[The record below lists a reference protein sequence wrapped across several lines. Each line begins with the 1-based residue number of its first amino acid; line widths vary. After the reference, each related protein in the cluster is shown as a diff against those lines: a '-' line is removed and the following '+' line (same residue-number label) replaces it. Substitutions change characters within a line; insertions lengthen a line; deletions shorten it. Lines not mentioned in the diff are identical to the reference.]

1 MAPLKGRIVG
11 GEKQTTMNYFRNDNA
26 TVVFVQRGACMYAYE
41 REGQSL
47 DAIAKWCGLRVVHPD
62 PKDNDGLTMV
72 GFPKT
77 HLQKYVDLLEENGY
91 SIMK

>member
-1 MAPLKGRIVG
+1 
-11 GEKQTTMNYFRNDNA
+11 MNYFRNDNA
-26 TVVFVQRGACMYAYE
+26 TVVFVQRGAFMYAYE

-62 PKDNDGLTMV
+62 PRDHEWTMV

-77 HLQKYVDLLEENGY
+77 HLQKYADLLEANGY
-91 SIMK
+91 SIME

>member
-1 MAPLKGRIVG
+1 
-11 GEKQTTMNYFRNDNA
+11 MNDFCNDNA
-26 TVVFVQRGACMYAYE
+26 TVVFVQRGAFLCAYE

-47 DAIAKWCGLRVVHPD
+47 DAIAKCCGLRVVHPD
-62 PKDNDGLTMV
+62 PRDHEWTMV

-77 HLQKYVDLLEENGY
+77 HLQKYADLLEANGY